1 MNDLSGAFIGS
12 LIGAVVGCA
21 AWIGVGLATGYE
33 LGILAVL
40 VGLAVGIGAALGA
53 KGRAGTAGGVMAAA
67 VAIAGI
73 VAARY
78 VLVQSAIDKHIA
90 EARAEF
96 SDEIPG
102 PEDAEYW
109 TAFIAD
115 RIVREREDNGE
126 DIDWPYLDEDEEDN
140 VAASYPT
147 DIWMEAQRKWA
158 GIPLADR
165 DDFCATAT
173 ASMLEGDVEDFRAV
187 AGIIGV
193 VVSNFHPMALIIMGI
208 AATGAYRTAKHSRP
222 VNEGEAEGEI
232 VQFANTLPTAGPGAK
247 PAMQMPS
254 SMSTNVSNAPPPAAA
269 ATSPQTSKPV
279 RTYTPAA
286 IDESQ
291 LPPQFRARPTAGR

>member
-1 MNDLSGAFIGS
+1 MNNLSGAFIGS

-78 VLVQSAIDKHIA
+78 VLVQNAIDKHIA

-96 SDEIPG
+96 SAEIPG
-102 PEDAEYW
+102 SDDAEYW

-115 RIVREREDNGE
+115 RIVSEREDNGE
-126 DIDWPYLDEDEEDN
+126 DIDWPYVDDEEEDN
-140 VAASYPT
+140 VAALYPT

-173 ASMLEGDVEDFRAV
+173 ASMLEGDVEDFRTV
-187 AGIIGV
+187 ASVIGV
-193 VVSNFHPMALIIMGI
+193 LVANFHPMALIIMGI
-208 AATGAYRTAKHSRP
+208 AAVGAYRTAKHSRP
-222 VNEGEAEGEI
+222 ANEGEGESEGER
-232 VQFANTLPTAGPGAK
+232 VQFDNALPTASAGVMAGAGSMPGASAK
-247 PAMQMPS
+247 PVIP
-254 SMSTNVSNAPPPAAA
+254 APPQP
-269 ATSPQTSKPV
+269 SKPV

-291 LPPQFRARPTAGR
+291 LPPQFRARPTADR